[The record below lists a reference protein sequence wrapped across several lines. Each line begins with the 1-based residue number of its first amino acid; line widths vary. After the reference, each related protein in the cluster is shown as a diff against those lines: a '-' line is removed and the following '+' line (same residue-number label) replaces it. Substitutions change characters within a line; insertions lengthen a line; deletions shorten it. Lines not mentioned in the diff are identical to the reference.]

1 MIYSRKE
8 LMIKKVR
15 TLAMTCLSLMAV
27 SAQALETKAQNY
39 TPVNG
44 GQTSFDKYLIID
56 KDANV
61 PAATFSFTI
70 ASGTASAA
78 TESSMEVLAG
88 PATASAPSITSGA
101 VFEPGDDTYA
111 SAQEGD
117 IITLGANEKYAFKTV
132 TIDFSGVSFEEP
144 GIYRYIV
151 SETPL
156 DQPGAFTQDQ
166 NPKTLDVYV
175 TDNNGYLTIASYVLH
190 SDTAAPAR
198 NDTGGS
204 HDVAEALDAVKNK
217 VTGFINRYSTK
228 DLTITK
234 QVSGNQ
240 ASKDKYFHYTLNI
253 TNAGAGSI
261 ITADVS
267 TNAEVEPLTN
277 QATVYTADTMKAANN
292 VAVLTCDETG
302 AITHDFYLKHN
313 QSITLKQLPKG
324 ASWTLT
330 EAAEDYVSQD
340 LSAVNAATYS
350 ANSGT
355 IADQD
360 VTIGFMN
367 TRNGVIPTGIMLS
380 TAPYLL
386 MVLLAGTGMIL
397 AGRKH
402 AIR

>member
-8 LMIKKVR
+8 LMIKKFR

-27 SAQALETKAQNY
+27 SAQALETKAENY
-39 TPVNG
+39 TSVNG
-44 GQTSFDKYLIID
+44 TTTSFDKYLIID

-70 ASGTASAA
+70 SSGSPSAA
-78 TESSMEVLAG
+78 TENSMAVLAG
-88 PATASAPSITSGA
+88 PTAANAPLITTDA
-101 VFEPGDDTYA
+101 VFEPGDTAYE

-117 IITLGANEKYAFKTV
+117 IITLGANEKYASKTV
-132 TIDFSGVSFEEP
+132 AIDFTGVSFDEP

-156 DQPGAFTQDQ
+156 EQPGAFTQDQ

-175 TDNNGYLTIASYVLH
+175 IDDNGSLEVASYVLH
-190 SDTAAPAR
+190 SDSAAPVR
-198 NDTGGS
+198 NATGGS
-204 HDVAEALDAVKNK
+204 QDVAEALSAVANK

-228 DLTITK
+228 DLTIKK

-240 ASKDKYFHYTLNI
+240 ASKDKYFRYTLNI
-253 TNAGAGSI
+253 TNAGAGSRI
-261 ITADVS
+261 IADVS
-267 TNAEVEPLTN
+267 AHAEVQPLTN
-277 QATVYTADTMKAANN
+277 SATVYNGETMGSANN
-292 VAVLTCDETG
+292 VTELTADANG
-302 AITHDFYLKHN
+302 AISHDFYLKHN
-313 QSITLKQLPKG
+313 QSITLKQLPAG
-324 ASWTLT
+324 ASWTLS

-340 LSAVNAATYS
+340 LSAVDAAEYS

-386 MVLLAGTGMIL
+386 MVLLAGAGMIL

-402 AIR
+402 AVR